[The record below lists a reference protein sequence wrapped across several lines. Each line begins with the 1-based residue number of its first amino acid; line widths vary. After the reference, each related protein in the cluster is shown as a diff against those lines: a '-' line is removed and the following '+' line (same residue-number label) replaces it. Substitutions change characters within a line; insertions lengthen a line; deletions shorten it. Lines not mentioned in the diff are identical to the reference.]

1 MDNKLYEIIF
11 KRKSFHLFLNVGD
24 EKITQE
30 ELDNINNAFE
40 HFEPLYKDIKVK
52 MRIVKESETTCHRR
66 AEYCLLLYSENKD
79 GYLQNV
85 GYIGEQIDLYLVSKN
100 IGTLWFGIGKAEEKE
115 IEGLEYVI
123 MIAIRK
129 ISDQSKYRKD
139 MYKSKRKDLDEIWT
153 GQIIEGVSDVV
164 RFAPS
169 ACNSQPWL
177 VKNGE
182 TLDVYRYKEEGKRKA
197 RFASFDGL
205 TGETKIV
212 PKEGMVEKA
221 TPYPY
226 LFFGS
231 LFFVVEAVAVMVV
244 FSIFRHA
251 EDLVLRDV
259 AYSVLTIGAI
269 GFVILIYNILPI
281 RIDSMTDGYRLTMVS
296 NPKNK
301 LAFNELLRVE
311 YEISQGNDDV
321 EIKIFDEITNFTA
334 DLNLNKVYAL
344 LDKKEYKE
352 AEEIL
357 DKIIDAKQ
365 DVSEKV
371 YIRARAQKIY
381 INLITKNLEESK
393 EYYDKE
399 VPVSERREISNDVS
413 MASIRAYL
421 LMSGLLDKSRSECII
436 ALNNVY
442 SAFKHTPKNR
452 QHTELVLFNEALQ
465 KVVDAHPDWELEGYK
480 LQESN

>member
-1 MDNKLYEIIF
+1 MKKEDITGLIVYLIIIAFAIVFGLTVLQAHQAESTINGFFYVLYIIG
-11 KRKSFHLFLNVGD
+11 SVLVGTILNAILFEVAHIVGA
-24 EKITQE
+24 K
-30 ELDNINNAFE
+30 
-40 HFEPLYKDIKVK
+40 
-52 MRIVKESETTCHRR
+52 
-66 AEYCLLLYSENKD
+66 
-79 GYLQNV
+79 
-85 GYIGEQIDLYLVSKN
+85 
-100 IGTLWFGIGKAEEKE
+100 IGKYQIVSVNILGLCFLKE
-115 IEGLEYVI
+115 NGR
-123 MIAIRK
+123 RK
-129 ISDQSKYRKD
+129 
-139 MYKSKRKDLDEIWT
+139 
-153 GQIIEGVSDVV
+153 V
-164 RFAPS
+164 RFS
-169 ACNSQPWL
+169 
-177 VKNGE
+177 
-182 TLDVYRYKEEGKRKA
+182 
-197 RFASFDGL
+197 SFDGL

-212 PKEGMVEKA
+212 PKEGMVDKA
-221 TPYPY
+221 NPYPY

-231 LFFVVEAVAVMVV
+231 LFFIIEAVAVMVV
-244 FSIFRHA
+244 FSFFRTS
-251 EDLVLRDV
+251 EEMVLRDV

-269 GFVILIYNILPI
+269 GLVILIYNILPL

-321 EIKIFDEITNFTA
+321 EIRIFDEITNFTA

-344 LDKKEYKE
+344 LDKKQYAE

-357 DKIIDAKQ
+357 DKIINAKQ

-381 INLITKNLEESK
+381 INLITKELDQAK
-393 EYYDKE
+393 EYYEKE

-452 QHTELVLFNEALQ
+452 QHTELILFNEALQ

>member
-1 MDNKLYEIIF
+1 MKKEDISGLIIYLIIIAFAIVFGLTVLQAHNSPSDTAIPGFYYVLYIIGSVLIGTIFNAILFEMAHVIGAKIGKYEIV
-11 KRKSFHLFLNVGD
+11 SV
-24 EKITQE
+24 
-30 ELDNINNAFE
+30 NILGLCF
-40 HFEPLYKDIKVK
+40 YKD
-52 MRIVKESETTCHRR
+52 
-66 AEYCLLLYSENKD
+66 A
-79 GYLQNV
+79 
-85 GYIGEQIDLYLVSKN
+85 
-100 IGTLWFGIGKAEEKE
+100 
-115 IEGLEYVI
+115 
-123 MIAIRK
+123 
-129 ISDQSKYRKD
+129 
-139 MYKSKRKDLDEIWT
+139 
-153 GQIIEGVSDVV
+153 
-164 RFAPS
+164 
-169 ACNSQPWL
+169 
-177 VKNGE
+177 
-182 TLDVYRYKEEGKRKA
+182 GKRKV
-197 RFASFDGL
+197 RFTSFDGL

-221 TPYPY
+221 NPYPY

-244 FSIFRHA
+244 FSILRHA
-251 EDLVLRDV
+251 EELALRDV
-259 AYSVLTIGAI
+259 AYSLLTIGAI
-269 GFVILIYNILPI
+269 GLVILIYNILPMH
-281 RIDSMTDGYRLTMVS
+281 IDSTTDGYRLTMVS

-321 EIKIFDEITNFTA
+321 EIRIFDEITNFTA

-357 DKIIDAKQ
+357 DKIIEAKES
-365 DVSEKV
+365 VSPKV

-381 INLITKNLEESK
+381 INLITKSLDEAK
-393 EYYDKE
+393 DYYEKE
-399 VPVSERREISNDVS
+399 VPVAERREISNDVS

>member
-1 MDNKLYEIIF
+1 MKKEDISGLIVYLVIIVFAIVFGLTVLQAHQTESTFNGFVYVIYIVVSVLVGALLNAILFEIAHVIGAKIGKYEIL
-11 KRKSFHLFLNVGD
+11 SV
-24 EKITQE
+24 
-30 ELDNINNAFE
+30 NI
-40 HFEPLYKDIKVK
+40 L
-52 MRIVKESETTCHRR
+52 
-66 AEYCLLLYSENKD
+66 
-79 GYLQNV
+79 
-85 GYIGEQIDLYLVSKN
+85 
-100 IGTLWFGIGKAEEKE
+100 
-115 IEGLEYVI
+115 GLC
-123 MIAIRK
+123 
-129 ISDQSKYRKD
+129 
-139 MYKSKRKDLDEIWT
+139 
-153 GQIIEGVSDVV
+153 
-164 RFAPS
+164 F
-169 ACNSQPWL
+169 
-177 VKNGE
+177 
-182 TLDVYRYKEEGKRKA
+182 YKEENKRKV

-212 PKEGMVEKA
+212 PKEGMVDKA
-221 TPYPY
+221 NPYPY
-226 LFFGS
+226 LLFGS
-231 LFFVVEAVAVMVV
+231 IFFAVEAIIVMVV
-244 FSIFRHA
+244 FSLFRQS
-251 EDLVLRDV
+251 EEMILRDL
-259 AYSVLTIGAI
+259 AYFLLTIGAI
-269 GFVILIYNILPI
+269 GLVILVYNILPF

-311 YEISQGNDDV
+311 YEIAQGNDDV
-321 EIKIFDEITNFTA
+321 EIRIFDEITNFTA

-344 LDKKEYKE
+344 LDKKEYAE

-357 DKIIDAKQ
+357 NKIIEAKEN
-365 DVSEKV
+365 VSEKV

-381 INLITKNLEESK
+381 INLITKDLEEAK
-393 EYYDKE
+393 TYYEKE

>member
-1 MDNKLYEIIF
+1 MKKEDITGLIVYLIIIAFAIVFGLTVLQAHQQESSLTGIFYVLYIIG
-11 KRKSFHLFLNVGD
+11 SVLVGAILNAILFEMAHVIGA
-24 EKITQE
+24 KIGKYQIVSV
-30 ELDNINNAFE
+30 NILGLCF
-40 HFEPLYKDIKVK
+40 YKD
-52 MRIVKESETTCHRR
+52 
-66 AEYCLLLYSENKD
+66 
-79 GYLQNV
+79 G
-85 GYIGEQIDLYLVSKN
+85 
-100 IGTLWFGIGKAEEKE
+100 
-115 IEGLEYVI
+115 
-123 MIAIRK
+123 
-129 ISDQSKYRKD
+129 
-139 MYKSKRKDLDEIWT
+139 
-153 GQIIEGVSDVV
+153 
-164 RFAPS
+164 
-169 ACNSQPWL
+169 
-177 VKNGE
+177 
-182 TLDVYRYKEEGKRKA
+182 GKRKV
-197 RFASFDGL
+197 RFSSFDGL

-212 PKEGMVEKA
+212 PKDGMVEKA
-221 TPYPY
+221 NPYPY

-231 LFFVVEAVAVMVV
+231 LFYVVEIVAVMVV
-244 FSIFRHA
+244 FSIFRKA
-251 EDLVLRDV
+251 EDLALRDM
-259 AYSVLTIGAI
+259 AYSLLTIGAI
-269 GFVILIYNILPI
+269 GLVILIYNILPL

-321 EIKIFDEITNFTA
+321 EIRIFDEITNFTA

-357 DKIIDAKQ
+357 DKIIEAKEN
-365 DVSEKV
+365 VSEKV

-381 INLITKNLEESK
+381 INLITKSLDEAK
-393 EYYDKE
+393 EYYEKE
-399 VPVSERREISNDVS
+399 VPVAERREISNDVS